1 MNKSEQ
7 ENTEKSKT
15 RKKKKLKKV
24 SKAQRMCFTG
34 GFKHVKCWWG
44 PNGEEATVPKLRCN
58 YSKRLICALV
68 CFSECMHVQIYVKIK
83 LSSTNRTQHQQTEQM
98 SVSIIYWAVIYLEE
112 LQLLPWK
119 HMCAHKHTL
128 CGDGVL
134 KLIFLHSWTK
144 SHLMWRLQ
152 FPGSMH
158 MHVHTHAHARTHTHS
173 EVLMGSLC
181 SCVEM
186 MSWQT

>member
-1 MNKSEQ
+1 
-7 ENTEKSKT
+7 
-15 RKKKKLKKV
+15 
-24 SKAQRMCFTG
+24 MCLTG

-119 HMCAHKHTL
+119 HTHTHKHTL

-158 MHVHTHAHARTHTHS
+158 VHVHVHSQS

>member
-15 RKKKKLKKV
+15 RKKKVKKKCQKLKGV
-24 SKAQRMCFTG
+24 RMCLTG

-58 YSKRLICALV
+58 YSKCLICALV

-119 HMCAHKHTL
+119 HTHTHKHTF

-158 MHVHTHAHARTHTHS
+158 VHTHRQS

-186 MSWQT
+186 MLWQT